1 MSFIETPRFP
11 DAISYGATGG
21 PEWST
26 TVVAVASGFEARNQN
41 WTAARHRYDVSHVV
55 HDGDGGKKAALI
67 AFFHIARGRAN
78 AFRYKDWADFSAGA
92 GEGVLTSLSAT
103 TWQMA
108 KRYTAG
114 AGTFDRVI
122 RKPVSGSVTLSGGG
136 SYSIDYATGVVTKSA
151 GADPTGWVGEFD
163 VPVRFDTDQLQI
175 AIEAPHGYGHWAG
188 ISLVEV
194 RL

>member
-41 WTAARHRYDVSHVV
+41 WAAARHRYDVSHVV

-78 AFRYKDWADFSAGA
+78 AFRYKDWADFSAASGA
-92 GEGVLTSLSAT
+92 GVLVNLTAT

-108 KRYTAG
+108 KRYTSG
-114 AGTFDRVI
+114 AQSFDRI
-122 RKPVSGSVTLSGGG
+122 INKPVSGTVALTGGG
-136 SYSIDYATGVVTKSA
+136 SYSVDYTTGVVTKTS
-151 GADPTGWVGEFD
+151 GADPTGWSGEFD
-163 VPVRFDTDQLQI
+163 VPVRFDTDQLQMS
-175 AIEAPHGYGHWAG
+175 IEAPHGYGHWSG
-188 ISLVEV
+188 IGLVEV